1 MATTENAKIQYEA
14 GQTAVAMAALTDSG
28 DQTTFTGA
36 SSPWS
41 QRSGYAPDVRPD
53 GLISGGEITP
63 AASGD
68 SDKVDVAAGTA
79 YIGGAL
85 ITWSADTDVT
95 ISRGADADTHRITS
109 ITITNAG
116 AVAASPGADHTAFS
130 ETRGGNG
137 GPPLIATTSIEIGQV
152 RTTATASAD
161 VDDSEIFQVPGTHLE
176 RYDYPLMSSI
186 DHYNGEVSFISALP
200 KIHTGPV
207 CKGVFASYS
216 VPVFAE
222 VPKGKDFVP
231 PENSYSV
238 GSTQYYGG
246 TDGAVTSSLGQGSFT
261 ALLTNGITDPLVT
274 LAGENLWFKFFPDRA
289 KSTCLVAQ
297 GVLGVAR
304 TFAVGSSISAKCTI
318 NASEAATGV
327 S

>member
-28 DQTTFTGA
+28 DQTTFAGA
-36 SSPWS
+36 SAPWS
-41 QRSGYAPDVRPD
+41 QRSGYAPDIRPD

-68 SDKVDVAAGTA
+68 SDKVDVAAGTG

-85 ITWSADTDVT
+85 VSWSAATDVAIT
-95 ISRGADADTHRITS
+95 RGLTTDTHCITS
-109 ITITNAG
+109 LTVTALG
-116 AVAASPGADHTAFS
+116 AVAAVPGTDGTAFS

-152 RTTATASAD
+152 RTTSVTSAD
-161 VDDSEIFQVPGTHLE
+161 IEASEVFQVPGAHQE
-176 RYDYPLMSSI
+176 RYDYPLMSSV
-186 DHYNGEVSFISALP
+186 DYYHGEVAFISALP
-200 KIHTGPV
+200 KIHTGSV
-207 CKGVFASYS
+207 AKGIYASYA
-216 VPVFAE
+216 VPVFSE

-261 ALLTNGITDPLVT
+261 ALLQNGITDPLVT
-274 LAGENLWFKFFPDRA
+274 LAGQNLWFKFFPDRA
-289 KSTCLVAQ
+289 KTACLVTQ
-297 GVLGVAR
+297 GILGVAR
-304 TFAVGSSISAKCTI
+304 TFAVGSAISAKCTI